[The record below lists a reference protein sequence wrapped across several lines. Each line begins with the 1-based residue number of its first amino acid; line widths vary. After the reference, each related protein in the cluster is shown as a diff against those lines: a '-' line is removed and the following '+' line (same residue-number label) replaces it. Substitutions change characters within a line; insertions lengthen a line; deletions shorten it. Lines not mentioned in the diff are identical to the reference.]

1 MSEYQLWTRQ
11 DLFMYQT
18 GLVQLFMSNR
28 TYDEAVSDYIP
39 GRTPP
44 PSVWEKILVLIEN
57 MILRYLESRQ

>member
-1 MSEYQLWTRQ
+1 
-11 DLFMYQT
+11 MYQT